1 MTVTIIS
8 NYEYFE
14 TSMVVNK
21 APQLPYNR
29 GDCLIVLYTDDC
41 LIFALSDSLIDNLK
55 QEYLIGDTGSVQDFL
70 GIKITKY
77 DQGRIHMIQTG
88 LINSILS
95 DIGITADCKVSYTP
109 SDQVLHPDTI
119 GPPHC
124 ETWNYRSIIGK
135 LNFLAQNTRPD
146 ISMAVHN
153 CGRFCT
159 KPTQLHET
167 TIKRLCRYLFLLKAR
182 ARS

>member
-1 MTVTIIS
+1 MT
-8 NYEYFE
+8 
-14 TSMVVNK
+14 
-21 APQLPYNR
+21 
-29 GDCLIVLYTDDC
+29 
-41 LIFALSDSLIDNLK
+41 
-55 QEYLIGDTGSVQDFL
+55 
-70 GIKITKY
+70 
-77 DQGRIHMIQTG
+77 QTG

-182 ARS
+182 ARSWTQFAISISTCTSRCWFCLHMAPRIFSSMRLITFPPKLRHHILRLSHDMVQQAPIRDCPFNYPCF